1 MVRMEVV
8 IDDVKWP
15 KLKMVVTR
23 SDLNGSKTGFVREW
37 QYDGAY
43 SQFEN
48 DLHNNLRPMVEQLV
62 SRRMNK
68 R

>member
-8 IDDVKWP
+8 IDDTKWP
-15 KLKMVVTR
+15 KLRIVIQR
-23 SDLNGSKTGFVREW
+23 STLNGTKTGFTREHL
-37 QYDGAY
+37 YDTSY

-48 DLHNNLRPMVEQLV
+48 DLHNNLRPMVEELV
-62 SRRMNK
+62 ARRMNT

>member
-8 IDDVKWP
+8 IDDTKWP
-15 KLKMVVTR
+15 KLKMVITR
-23 SDLNGSKTGFVREW
+23 TSLNGTKTGIVKEW
-37 QYDGAY
+37 MYDGAY

-48 DLHNNLRPMVEQLV
+48 DLHNNLRPMVSELV
-62 SRRMNK
+62 DRRMNK